1 MTKKKN
7 PRGGQPTF
15 PDPERHARGCTICNH
30 PERAEIEEMFLHWRS
45 TENITDTFK
54 VGERCIY
61 RHAHATGLYH
71 RRRKNLRF
79 VLDTILQC
87 ADHVSINAMDIITA
101 ARTYAH
107 INDDGE
113 WVEPATT
120 HRVIVDRAAEPGNQ
134 LLAPVEVKELP
145 AINPEF
151 SPANENDAA

>member
-1 MTKKKN
+1 MTENKN
-7 PRGGQPTF
+7 RRRSQPAL

-45 TENITDTFK
+45 PENITDIFK

-79 VLDTILQC
+79 VLDSILQS
-87 ADHVSINAMDIITA
+87 ADHVSINAMDVITA
-101 ARTYAH
+101 VRTYAH
-107 INDDGE
+107 VNDDGE
-113 WVEPATT
+113 WVETATT
-120 HRVIVDRAAEPGNQ
+120 HRVIVDRPAGPGNQ

-145 AINPEF
+145 AVRPEL
-151 SPANENDAA
+151 SPASENDAA